1 MQKWCCELKVFRWN
15 GAEVR
20 GSRASLN
27 GVRGGLVVVV
37 MASEGEERTMNRY
50 RIRTQ
55 NMEAV
60 TQTTVTDIP
69 QLDTK

>member
-1 MQKWCCELKVFRWN
+1 M
-15 GAEVR
+15 R

-55 NMEAV
+55 NIEAV